1 MASFDSKPNPP
12 PSLYAHVKIE
22 KEKAS
27 FVLLILEILE
37 IKIVKN
43 KNKKKIYKDPENSS
57 FFHYVFTFNQAYHL
71 PPHIEVHRIFNM
83 YIYLLSIS
91 QYCSVLA

>member
-1 MASFDSKPNPP
+1 MASFYSKPNPP
-12 PSLYAHVKIE
+12 HSLYAHVKKE

-27 FVLLILEILE
+27 FVLLTLEIL
-37 IKIVKN
+37 KKKN
-43 KNKKKIYKDPENSS
+43 SKKKIYKDPENSS

-71 PPHIEVHRIFNM
+71 PPHIEVHRM
-83 YIYLLSIS
+83 YLLSIS

>member
-37 IKIVKN
+37 IKIVK
-43 KNKKKIYKDPENSS
+43 KKKKIYKDPENSS

-83 YIYLLSIS
+83 YMYLLSIS
-91 QYCSVLA
+91 QYCPVLA